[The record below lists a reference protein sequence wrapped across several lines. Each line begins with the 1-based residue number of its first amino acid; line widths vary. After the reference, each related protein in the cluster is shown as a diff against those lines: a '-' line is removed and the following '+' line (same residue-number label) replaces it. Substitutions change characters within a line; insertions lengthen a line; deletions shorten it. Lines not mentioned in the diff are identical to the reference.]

1 MNRAGFS
8 RNTSLPTL
16 AAATTI
22 VLWASAFVV
31 IRHLGDVFS
40 PGAMALLRM
49 VTGVTALTVAWR
61 VTTRRRR
68 TDPTRPRKLTKRD
81 LLPAILYGAAWF
93 GGYTVLLN
101 MSEQHVDA
109 GTASLLVNFAPIL
122 VAAGAAVFLSERY
135 TMRLALGTAV
145 ALSGIALIAFGPE
158 SAGAH
163 ADTIGIVFG
172 LLAAALYAAGV
183 LLQKVVLRT
192 VDTVTATF
200 IGAAAGLAVTLPF
213 TPTAIAEV
221 ATASWTDLAAVIYL
235 GVGPTAVAFTT
246 WAYALSRT
254 DAGTL
259 ASTTLAVPAIVVV
272 MSWLVLAEV
281 PTAVRIAGGT
291 LALVGVA
298 ISRGLL
304 GRRPKVPNPETT
316 EDISPTR
323 SSTPP
328 ETRAGAGD
336 LDIPEHR
343 HTRPAHIHRRPPWL
357 GRPRSLVSKEIYTA
371 TSNP

>member
-1 MNRAGFS
+1 MLVRNFQLCCLIHLSTIDYMNQNGFS
-8 RNTSLPTL
+8 RTTSLPAL

-22 VLWASAFVV
+22 ILWASAFVV

-49 VTGVTALTVAWR
+49 VTGVTALAVVWR
-61 VTTRRRR
+61 VTARRHRA
-68 TDPTRPRKLTKRD
+68 DPARSGRLTGRE
-81 LLPAILYGAAWF
+81 LLLVILYGAAWF

-101 MSEQHVDA
+101 VSEQHVDA

-122 VAAGAAVFLSERY
+122 VAAGAAAFLSERY

-172 LLAAALYAAGV
+172 LLAAMLYAAGV

-192 VDTVTATF
+192 VDTVTATL
-200 IGAAAGLAVTLPF
+200 IGAAVGLAVTLPF
-213 TPTAIAEV
+213 APTAIAEV
-221 ATASWTDLAAVIYL
+221 AAASWPDLAAVIYL

-246 WAYALSRT
+246 WAYALART
-254 DAGTL
+254 DAGAM

-272 MSWLVLAEV
+272 MSWLLLAEV

-298 ISRGLL
+298 ISRGLV
-304 GRRPKVPNPETT
+304 GRRRTIPNSEMT
-316 EDISPTR
+316 EDISP
-323 SSTPP
+323 
-328 ETRAGAGD
+328 A
-336 LDIPEHR
+336 
-343 HTRPAHIHRRPPWL
+343 IHR
-357 GRPRSLVSKEIYTA
+357 
-371 TSNP
+371 